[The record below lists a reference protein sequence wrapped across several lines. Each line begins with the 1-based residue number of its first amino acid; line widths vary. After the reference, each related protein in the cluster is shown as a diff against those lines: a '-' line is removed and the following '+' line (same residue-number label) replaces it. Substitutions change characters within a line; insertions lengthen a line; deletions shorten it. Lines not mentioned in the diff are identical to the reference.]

1 MILSTE
7 VLSLKTPKSISQN
20 KTESQMNKKREVEET
35 VMTEDEKRN
44 MDTKNWS
51 LTSLANILS
60 LSPDQQNRRDQV
72 VSNSILN
79 IYLKC

>member
-1 MILSTE
+1 
-7 VLSLKTPKSISQN
+7 
-20 KTESQMNKKREVEET
+20 MNEKREVEET
-35 VMTEDEKRN
+35 VMPEDEKRN

-79 IYLKC
+79 IYLKCWFFQPVSHIKATEALKW